1 MTEINGDGDLEMT
14 NGNIFLTSVFFQVVL
29 EAGDILVVNT
39 NWWFHETKVFFFRY
53 AKVLH
58 TIQCLDL
65 TLKGYIFNKYKFAA
79 PGASQN
85 FVRTNPGI

>member
-14 NGNIFLTSVFFQVVL
+14 NGNIFLTNVFFQVVL

-53 AKVLH
+53 AGRYNAYM
-58 TIQCLDL
+58 
-65 TLKGYIFNKYKFAA
+65 LKSTCMNK
-79 PGASQN
+79 N
-85 FVRTNPGI
+85 V